1 MTKFRGSGATH
12 AEAVTETPAYAE
24 LQVTTNFSF
33 LRGASHPAELV
44 LTAAALGHR
53 AIAVTDHNS
62 VAGIV
67 RAHQA
72 AKEVG
77 IRLVVGCRL
86 DLDDGISLLA
96 FPQDRA
102 AYGRLT
108 RLLTSGKRRAS
119 KGECRLDYAD
129 VIASGTDQIVIVLP
143 PPIPSPTCGGGLGW
157 GSDAAEF
164 AAFAARIST
173 DFRGRAYLAAH
184 HLYRG
189 DDARHL
195 THLAALS
202 EMAGLP
208 LVATNDVL
216 YHLPERRQLQ
226 DVLTCIREGCTI
238 EEAGFRLAAN
248 AERHLKSPQEMA
260 RLFRLYPEAVARSL
274 EIVER
279 CTFSLDELRYEYPD
293 ETAEDGRTPQQRLA
307 DLAWAGAAERFS
319 DRPSSSPTAIEPS
332 PPTEGDVAG
341 REREGKTGSAAKYG
355 GIPEKIRR
363 LIEHELQL
371 IERLDYARYFL
382 TVHDIVEFARRRG
395 ILCQGRGSAANSVV
409 CYCLGITA
417 VDPARID
424 VLFERF
430 ISAARNEPPDIDVD
444 FEHERREEV
453 IQYIY
458 EKYGRDRAGLAATV
472 ICYRSRS
479 AIREVGK
486 ALGLSVDVVAALA
499 GIVWGWSNDPIADI
513 KVREA
518 GLDPGDRTLRLALDL
533 AAELTGFPRHLSQH
547 VGGFVITRGPL
558 SELVPIENAA
568 MEDRTVIEW
577 DKDDLDALGI
587 LKIDVLALGMLTCI
601 RKSFDLLDKH
611 YGRHLELATVPAE
624 DPEVYEMLSQA
635 DSLGVFQVESRAQM
649 TMLPRLKPREFY
661 DLVIEVAIVRPGP
674 IQGDMVHPYLR
685 RRSGREPVEYPSE
698 ALCQVLGKTLG
709 VPLFQEQ
716 AMKIAIVGAGFA
728 PEEADRLR
736 RAMATFKRNG
746 DIHLFRDKFI
756 AGMVENGYD
765 RDFATRCFSQIEGFG
780 TYGFPESHA
789 ASFALL
795 VYVSAWIKCFYPEV
809 FACALLNSQPMG
821 FYAPAQIVR
830 DAREHGVEVRPADVN
845 HSLWDC
851 TLEPIEVTAT
861 HAVVTPANAGI
872 QSLPLTGTGGRAT
885 VAGILDS
892 RFRRNDEQNFATS
905 IASSSR
911 RKSGSTSAVD
921 TGFRRYD
928 KREIAVTRSNE
939 HHASR
944 HYALRLGFRQIKG
957 FSEADAERL
966 VATRGSGFPDP
977 AALWRRSRLGHA
989 ALERLAEADAFRS
1002 VGLDRRRALWALK
1015 ALGDPPPPLFAAH
1028 ADDAPRTP
1036 TLSPQW
1042 GARGTNRVEETHAS
1056 ALSARSTTPD
1066 KEPSRPTGGRGQGEG
1081 GARQQS
1087 VLLEASSPL
1096 PTPPPR
1102 AERGITTGKTEDSE
1116 TRAAALLPAM
1126 PLGEHVVEDY
1136 ATTGLSLKRHPL
1148 AFLRAE
1154 LASEGLVTAADLAH
1168 LPVERRLGIAGV
1180 VLIRQ
1185 RPGSAN
1191 GVVFITIEDETGI
1204 ANLIVWPAIL
1214 ERFRRAAL
1222 GATLLRCTGKLQ
1234 REESVIHV
1242 VAERLD
1248 DLTQRLNSLRNRTGD
1263 ESPQSSAKP
1272 PFAVPVKAPGYDIR
1286 DIVIPSRNFR

>member
-1 MTKFRGSGATH
+1 MT
-12 AEAVTETPAYAE
+12 YAE

-33 LRGASHPAELV
+33 LRGAAHPDELV

-53 AIAVTDHNS
+53 AIAITDRNS
-62 VAGIV
+62 FAGIV
-67 RAHQA
+67 RAHHA

-86 DLDDGISLLA
+86 DLRDGTSLLA
-96 FPQDRA
+96 FPENRA

-108 RLLTSGKRRAS
+108 RLLTLGKRRAP
-119 KGECRLDYAD
+119 KGECHLDYTD
-129 VIASGTDQIVIVLP
+129 VVAHGEGQIVIVV
-143 PPIPSPTCGGGLGW
+143 PSETADPM
-157 GSDAAEF
+157 EF
-164 AAFAARIST
+164 AARVAA
-173 DFRGRAYLAAH
+173 DFRDRAYLAVH

-189 DDARHL
+189 NDMHRLAR
-195 THLAALS
+195 LAVLGEAT
-202 EMAGLP
+202 GLP

-216 YHLPERRQLQ
+216 YHLSERRQLQ
-226 DVLTCIREGCTI
+226 DMLTCIREGCMI
-238 EEAGFRLAAN
+238 NEAGYRLAAN
-248 AERHLKSPQEMA
+248 AERHLKAPQEMA
-260 RLFRLYPEAVARSL
+260 RLFRGHQDMVERSL

-279 CTFSLDELRYEYPD
+279 CRFSLDELRYEYP
-293 ETAEDGRTPQQRLA
+293 EEMVPDGRVPQQRLTE
-307 DLAWAGAAERFS
+307 LAWQGATERF
-319 DRPSSSPTAIEPS
+319 PE
-332 PPTEGDVAG
+332 
-341 REREGKTGSAAKYG
+341 
-355 GIPEKIRR
+355 GIPDKVRG

-371 IERLDYARYFL
+371 IDRLDYARYFL
-382 TVHDIVEFARRRG
+382 TVHDIVQFARQRS

-453 IQYIY
+453 IQYVY
-458 EKYGRDRAGLAATV
+458 KKYGRDRACLAATV

-486 ALGLSVDVVAALA
+486 VLGLSVDVVASLA
-499 GIVWGWSNDPIADI
+499 GIVWGWSNDPIADMR
-513 KVREA
+513 VREA
-518 GLDPGDRTLRLALDL
+518 GLDPADPTLRLALDL
-533 AAELTGFPRHLSQH
+533 AAQLVGFPRHLSQH

-577 DKDDLDALGI
+577 DKDDLDQLGI

-601 RKSFDLLDKH
+601 RKAFALIENHHGRRLD
-611 YGRHLELATVPAE
+611 LATVPAE
-624 DPEVYEMLSQA
+624 EPAVYKMLSRA

-685 RRSGREPVEYPSE
+685 RRSGREVVTYPSGE
-698 ALCQVLGKTLG
+698 LREVLGKTMG

-830 DAREHGVEVRPADVN
+830 DAREHGVEVRPVDIN

-851 TLEPIEVTAT
+851 TLEPVC
-861 HAVVTPANAGI
+861 VTPAQAGV
-872 QSLPLTGTGGRAT
+872 QGHFLDPAS
-885 VAGILDS
+885 LDS
-892 RFRRNDEQNFATS
+892 RFRGNDDGGG
-905 IASSSR
+905 R
-911 RKSGSTSAVD
+911 R
-921 TGFRRYD
+921 
-928 KREIAVTRSNE
+928 
-939 HHASR
+939 H
-944 HYALRLGFRQIKG
+944 ALRLGLRQIKR
-957 FSEADAERL
+957 FAEANAERL
-966 VATRGSGFPDP
+966 VAARRDGYLDP
-977 AALWRRSRLGHA
+977 RALWRRSGLGRA
-989 ALERLAEADAFRS
+989 ALDRLAEADAFRS
-1002 VGLDRRRALWALK
+1002 IGLDRRRALWALK
-1015 ALGDPPPPLFAAH
+1015 ALGEPPLPLFSQAE
-1028 ADDAPRTP
+1028 
-1036 TLSPQW
+1036 LSPP
-1042 GARGTNRVEETHAS
+1042 GANR
-1056 ALSARSTTPD
+1056 
-1066 KEPSRPTGGRGQGEG
+1066 
-1081 GARQQS
+1081 
-1087 VLLEASSPL
+1087 
-1096 PTPPPR
+1096 
-1102 AERGITTGKTEDSE
+1102 EDFTDE
-1116 TRAAALLPAM
+1116 LLPEM

-1136 ATTGLSLKRHPL
+1136 ASLNLTLKRHPL

-1154 LASEGLVTAADLAH
+1154 LAQEGLVTAADLAH
-1168 LPVERRLGIAGV
+1168 LPVDRRLSIAGI

-1191 GVVFITIEDETGI
+1191 GVVFITIEDETGV
-1204 ANLIVWPAIL
+1204 ANLIVWPAML

-1234 REESVIHV
+1234 REESVIHI
-1242 VAERLD
+1242 VADRLED
-1248 DLTQRLNSLRNRTGD
+1248 MTPRLNTLRYRTGAA
-1263 ESPQSSAKP
+1263 EPRPAPKP
-1272 PFAVPVKAPGYDIR
+1272 PFALPAKPPGYDAR
-1286 DIVIPSRNFR
+1286 DIVIASRNFR

>member
-1 MTKFRGSGATH
+1 MT
-12 AEAVTETPAYAE
+12 YAE

-33 LRGASHPAELV
+33 LRGAAHPDELV
-44 LTAAALGHR
+44 VTAAALGHQ
-53 AIAVTDHNS
+53 AIAITDRNS
-62 VAGIV
+62 LAGIV
-67 RAHQA
+67 RAHHA

-77 IRLVVGCRL
+77 LRLVIGCRL
-86 DLDDGISLLA
+86 DLRDGTSLLA
-96 FPQDRA
+96 FPEDRA

-108 RLLTSGKRRAS
+108 RLLTLGKRRAP
-119 KGECRLDYAD
+119 KGECHLDYAD
-129 VIASGTDQIVIVLP
+129 LVTHGDGQIVIVLP
-143 PPIPSPTCGGGLGW
+143 SEVE
-157 GSDAAEF
+157 DF
-164 AAFAARIST
+164 VARIAA

-189 DDARHL
+189 DDMRRLAR
-195 THLAALS
+195 LAALG
-202 EMAGLP
+202 EATELP

-216 YHLPERRQLQ
+216 YHLPERRPLQ

-238 EEAGFRLAAN
+238 AEAGYRLAAN
-248 AERHLKSPQEMA
+248 AERHLKAPQEMA
-260 RLFRLYPEAVARSL
+260 RLFRGRVDTIERTL

-279 CTFSLDELRYEYPD
+279 CRFSLDELRYEYP
-293 ETAEDGRTPQQRLA
+293 EEPVPEGQRPQQRLA
-307 DLAWAGAAERFS
+307 ELAWKGAAERF
-319 DRPSSSPTAIEPS
+319 P
-332 PPTEGDVAG
+332 EGVPDKVRG
-341 REREGKTGSAAKYG
+341 
-355 GIPEKIRR
+355 

-382 TVHDIVEFARRRG
+382 TVHDIVRFARQRS

-453 IQYIY
+453 IQYVY

-499 GIVWGWSNDPIADI
+499 GVVWGWSNDPIADLR
-513 KVREA
+513 VREA
-518 GLDPGDRTLRLALDL
+518 GLDPTDRTLRMALDL
-533 AAELTGFPRHLSQH
+533 AAQLVGFPRHLSQH

-587 LKIDVLALGMLTCI
+587 LKIDILALGMLTCI
-601 RKSFDLLDKH
+601 RKAFALIEKH
-611 YGRHLELATVPAE
+611 YGDRFELATVPAE
-624 DPEVYEMLSQA
+624 DPAVYKMLSRA

-649 TMLPRLKPREFY
+649 TMLPRLKPHEFY

-685 RRSGREPVEYPSE
+685 RRSGREPVDYPSE
-698 ALCQVLGKTLG
+698 ALRQVLGKTMG

-756 AGMVENGYD
+756 AGMVENGYE

-830 DAREHGVEVRPADVN
+830 DAREHGVEVGPVDVN

-851 TLEPIEVTAT
+851 TLEPAPSPPS
-861 HAVVTPANAGI
+861 PA
-872 QSLPLTGTGGRAT
+872 SGGGPGWGRW
-885 VAGILDS
+885 
-892 RFRRNDEQNFATS
+892 
-905 IASSSR
+905 
-911 RKSGSTSAVD
+911 
-921 TGFRRYD
+921 
-928 KREIAVTRSNE
+928 
-939 HHASR
+939 
-944 HYALRLGFRQIKG
+944 ALRLGLRQIKS
-957 FSEADAERL
+957 FAEADAKRL
-966 VATRGSGFPDP
+966 VAARGVGRYPDP
-977 AALWRRSRLGHA
+977 HVLWRRSGLGRG
-989 ALERLAEADAFRS
+989 ALERLAEADAFLS
-1002 VGLDRRRALWALK
+1002 TGLDRRRALWALK
-1015 ALGDPPPPLFAAH
+1015 ALGEPPLPLFAAVET
-1028 ADDAPRTP
+1028 AP
-1036 TLSPQW
+1036 LHWSE
-1042 GARGTNRVEETHAS
+1042 ARAM
-1056 ALSARSTTPD
+1056 
-1066 KEPSRPTGGRGQGEG
+1066 
-1081 GARQQS
+1081 
-1087 VLLEASSPL
+1087 
-1096 PTPPPR
+1096 
-1102 AERGITTGKTEDSE
+1102 
-1116 TRAAALLPAM
+1116 ALLPEM
-1126 PLGEHVVEDY
+1126 PLGEQVVEDY
-1136 ATTGLSLKRHPL
+1136 ASLSLTLKRHPL

-1154 LASEGLVTAADLAH
+1154 LAREGLVTAAELAH
-1168 LPVERRLGIAGV
+1168 LPVDRRLAIAGV

-1204 ANLIVWPAIL
+1204 ANLIVWPQIL

-1234 REESVIHV
+1234 REESVIHI
-1242 VAERLD
+1242 VADRLD
-1248 DLTQRLNSLRNRTGD
+1248 DMTPRLNTLRDRTG
-1263 ESPQSSAKP
+1263 EPEPRPPRKP
-1272 PFAVPVKAPGYDIR
+1272 PLALPERVPGYDPR
-1286 DIVIPSRNFR
+1286 DIVITSRNFR

>member
-1 MTKFRGSGATH
+1 MT
-12 AEAVTETPAYAE
+12 YAE

-33 LRGASHPAELV
+33 LRGASHPDELV
-44 LTAAALGHR
+44 VTAAALGHS
-53 AIAVTDHNS
+53 AIAITDHNS
-62 VAGIV
+62 LAGIV

-86 DLDDGISLLA
+86 DLSDGTSLLS
-96 FPQDRA
+96 FPEDRA

-108 RLLTSGKRRAS
+108 RLLTLGKRRAP
-119 KGECRLDYAD
+119 KGECHLNYAD
-129 VIASGTDQIVIVLP
+129 LVARSDGQIVVVLP
-143 PPIPSPTCGGGLGW
+143 PPVPSPACGGGSGW
-157 GSDAAEF
+157 GSDVAD
-164 AAFAARIST
+164 FAARVAA
-173 DFRGRAYLAAH
+173 DFRNRAYLAAH

-189 DDARHL
+189 DDARRL
-195 THLAALS
+195 ARLAALG
-202 EMAGLP
+202 EATGLP

-216 YHLPERRQLQ
+216 YHQPERRPLQ

-238 EEAGFRLAAN
+238 SEAGYRLAAN
-248 AERHLKSPQEMA
+248 AERHLKPPQEMA
-260 RLFRLYPEAVARSL
+260 RLFRGHQDTVERSR

-279 CTFSLDELRYEYPD
+279 CRFSLDELRYEYP
-293 ETAEDGRTPQQRLA
+293 EEPVPEGQTPQQRLA
-307 DLAWAGAAERFS
+307 ELAWQGARERFCS
-319 DRPSSSPTAIEPS
+319 VTPAEAGVQGQAIRLRALDS
-332 PPTEGDVAG
+332 RFRGNDD
-341 REREGKTGSAAKYG
+341 KS
-355 GIPEKIRR
+355 GIPGKVRG

-382 TVHDIVEFARRRG
+382 TVHDIVRFARARG

-453 IQYIY
+453 IQYVY
-458 EKYGRDRAGLAATV
+458 DKYGRDRAGLAATV

-499 GIVWGWSNDPIADI
+499 GIVWGWSNDPIADLR
-513 KVREA
+513 VREA
-518 GLDPGDRTLRLALDL
+518 GLDPTDRTLRKALDL
-533 AAELTGFPRHLSQH
+533 AAQLVGFPRHLSQH

-577 DKDDLDALGI
+577 DKDDLDRLGI
-587 LKIDVLALGMLTCI
+587 LKIDVLALGMLTCV
-601 RKSFDLLDKH
+601 RKAFVLIEQH
-611 YGRHLELATVPAE
+611 YGRRFDLATVPAE
-624 DPEVYEMLSQA
+624 DPAVYEMLSRA

-649 TMLPRLKPREFY
+649 TMLPRLKPNEFY

-685 RRSGREPVEYPSE
+685 RRSGREPVDYPSE
-698 ALCQVLGKTLG
+698 ALRQVLGKTMG

-746 DIHLFRDKFI
+746 DIHLFRDKFV
-756 AGMVENGYD
+756 AGMVTNGYE

-795 VYVSAWIKCFYPEV
+795 VYVSSWIKCFYPEV

-830 DAREHGVEVRPADVN
+830 DAREHGVEVRPVDVN
-845 HSLWDC
+845 HSFWDC
-851 TLEPIEVTAT
+851 ALEPLVTS
-861 HAVVTPANAGI
+861 VK
-872 QSLPLTGTGGRAT
+872 TGAQGHRPGF
-885 VAGILDS
+885 GSLDS
-892 RFRRNDEQNFATS
+892 RFRGNDD
-905 IASSSR
+905 
-911 RKSGSTSAVD
+911 GSP
-921 TGFRRYD
+921 RW
-928 KREIAVTRSNE
+928 
-939 HHASR
+939 
-944 HYALRLGFRQIKG
+944 ALRLGFRQIKG
-957 FSEADAERL
+957 FAEADAEQL
-966 VATRGSGFPDP
+966 VAAREEGYPDP
-977 AALWRRSRLGHA
+977 RALWRRSGLGRG

-1002 VGLDRRRALWALK
+1002 TGLDRRRALWAMK
-1015 ALGDPPPPLFAAH
+1015 ALGEPPLPLFVQEEPPP
-1028 ADDAPRTP
+1028 
-1036 TLSPQW
+1036 
-1042 GARGTNRVEETHAS
+1042 NI
-1056 ALSARSTTPD
+1056 
-1066 KEPSRPTGGRGQGEG
+1066 GGKGQGEREP
-1081 GARQQS
+1081 AP
-1087 VLLEASSPL
+1087 LESPTSPRL
-1096 PTPPPR
+1096 SPPPGVERETSASEVR
-1102 AERGITTGKTEDSE
+1102 AM
-1116 TRAAALLPAM
+1116 ALLPEM

-1136 ATTGLSLKRHPL
+1136 ASLSLTLKRHPL
-1148 AFLRAE
+1148 AFLRPE
-1154 LASEGLVTAADLAH
+1154 LASEGLVTAAELAH
-1168 LPVERRLGIAGV
+1168 LPVDRRLAIAGV

-1242 VAERLD
+1242 VADRLD
-1248 DLTQRLNSLRNRTGD
+1248 DLTPRLNTLRERTG
-1263 ESPQSSAKP
+1263 ETEPRPLRKP
-1272 PFAVPVKAPGYDIR
+1272 PFALPERMPGYDVR
-1286 DIVIPSRNFR
+1286 DIVITSRNFR

>member
-1 MTKFRGSGATH
+1 MASLPESG
-12 AEAVTETPAYAE
+12 YAE

-33 LRGASHPAELV
+33 LRGAAHPAELV
-44 LTAAALGHR
+44 MTAAALGHG
-53 AIAVTDHNS
+53 AIAITDRNS
-62 VAGIV
+62 LAGVV

-72 AKEVG
+72 AKEIG
-77 IRLVVGCRL
+77 LRLVVGCRL
-86 DLDDGISLLA
+86 DLCDGMSLLV
-96 FPQDRA
+96 FPEDRA

-108 RLLTSGKRRAS
+108 RLLTSGKRRAP

-129 VIASGTDQIVIVLP
+129 VVAHGDGQIVVVLP
-143 PPIPSPTCGGGLGW
+143 PPVPSPARGGGLGW
-157 GSDAAEF
+157 GSDAAD
-164 AAFAARIST
+164 FAARVAA
-173 DFRGRAYLAAH
+173 DFAGRAYLAAH

-189 DDARHL
+189 DDARRL
-195 THLAALS
+195 AHLAVLAEAVGLS
-202 EMAGLP
+202 

-238 EEAGFRLAAN
+238 GEAGFRLAAN
-248 AERHLKSPQEMA
+248 AERHLKPPQEMA
-260 RLFRLYPEAVARSL
+260 RLFRGHHDAVARSL

-279 CTFSLDELRYEYPD
+279 CHFSLDELRYEYPD
-293 ETAEDGRTPQQRLA
+293 ETVEDGRTPQQRLA
-307 DLAWAGAAERFS
+307 DLAWAGAAERFWKS
-319 DRPSSSPTAIEPS
+319 PS
-332 PPTEGDVAG
+332 PPFRG
-341 REREGKTGSAAKYG
+341 EREGPVAQRWEGEVGDATPHLSE
-355 GIPEKIRR
+355 IPDKVRD
-363 LIEHELQL
+363 LIAHELQL

-382 TVHDIVEFARRRG
+382 TVHDIVRFARARG
-395 ILCQGRGSAANSVV
+395 ILCQGRGSAANSAV

-453 IQYIY
+453 IQYLY
-458 EKYGRDRAGLAATV
+458 QKYGRDRAGLAATV

-499 GIVWGWSNDPIADI
+499 GIVWGWSNDPIADLR
-513 KVREA
+513 VREA
-518 GLDPGDRTLRLALDL
+518 GLDPADRTLRLALDL

-601 RKSFDLLDKH
+601 RKAFALIEQH
-611 YGRHLELATVPAE
+611 YGRRIELATVPAE
-624 DPEVYEMLSQA
+624 DPAVYEILSRA

-649 TMLPRLKPREFY
+649 TMLPRLRPREFY

-685 RRSGREPVEYPSE
+685 RRSGLEPVDYPSE
-698 ALCQVLGKTLG
+698 ALRQVLGKTMG

-756 AGMVENGYD
+756 AGMAANGYD

-795 VYVSAWIKCFYPEV
+795 VYVSAWIKCFYLEI

-830 DAREHGVEVRPADVN
+830 DAREHGVEVRAVDLN
-845 HSLWDC
+845 HSFWDC
-851 TLEPIEVTAT
+851 TLEPLEAEN
-861 HAVVTPANAGI
+861 PSPSRSAGP
-872 QSLPLTGTGGRAT
+872 SLSPPSGERAG
-885 VAGILDS
+885 VRGW
-892 RFRRNDEQNFATS
+892 
-905 IASSSR
+905 
-911 RKSGSTSAVD
+911 
-921 TGFRRYD
+921 
-928 KREIAVTRSNE
+928 
-939 HHASR
+939 
-944 HYALRLGFRQIKG
+944 ALRLGFRQIKG
-957 FSEADAERL
+957 FAEADAERL
-966 VATRGSGFPDP
+966 VAARDSGYPDP
-977 AALWRRSRLGHA
+977 HALWRRGALGRG

-1015 ALGDPPPPLFAAH
+1015 ALGDPPLPLFAA
-1028 ADDAPRTP
+1028 AETSKEKP
-1036 TLSPQW
+1036 SP
-1042 GARGTNRVEETHAS
+1042 
-1056 ALSARSTTPD
+1056 LI
-1066 KEPSRPTGGRGQGEG
+1066 GGRGQGEG
-1081 GARQQS
+1081 DFS
-1087 VLLEASSPL
+1087 EAC
-1096 PTPPPR
+1096 T
-1102 AERGITTGKTEDSE
+1102 AAASE
-1116 TRAAALLPAM
+1116 TRAMALLPEM
-1126 PLGEHVVEDY
+1126 PLGEQVVEDY
-1136 ATTGLSLKRHPL
+1136 ASLGLSLKRHPL
-1148 AFLRAE
+1148 AFLRSE
-1154 LASEGLVTAADLAH
+1154 LAGEGLVTAADLAR
-1168 LPVERRLGIAGV
+1168 LPVDRRLAIAGI

-1204 ANLIVWPAIL
+1204 ANLIIWPAIL

-1234 REESVIHV
+1234 REQSVIHV
-1242 VAERLD
+1242 VAERLAD
-1248 DLTQRLNSLRNRTGD
+1248 MTPRLNTLRDHTGD
-1263 ESPQSSAKP
+1263 AEP
-1272 PFAVPVKAPGYDIR
+1272 PVKLPRKMPGSDAR
-1286 DIVIPSRNFR
+1286 DIVVRSRNFR